1 MPNPQ
6 SLPQIPSQIL
16 MRNTTLYAERIA
28 QLQKQIAGQG
38 YAAVVVPRSDEHQGE
53 WVAESSERLRW
64 LTGFG
69 GSAGRAVVTVQAAAL
84 FLDGRYA
91 SEAKSS
97 LASPALEVRH
107 MQDEPLAAW
116 LAEQSAREKSTADR
130 PNGAGQKSAQK
141 KPQKNPQKKPTN
153 GTSQETALLGYDP
166 WLTTRIQAQTLSRLA
181 IPHGLTAVA
190 MEHNPIDAL
199 WQDKPAPPSG
209 TIALHPT
216 ELAGESSPDKRTRIA
231 KELTQQGLEWAILTL
246 PDSIAWL
253 FNARGQDLA
262 HVPVAL
268 SFAALHKSGA
278 ATWFVD
284 TNRLEAPLKESLTES
299 KPQVALSSPSDFPA
313 FLASLS
319 GQAIS
324 LDPET
329 APEAC
334 FVLAAKAGAKVVEA
348 PDPCLLPKACK
359 NEIELSGTRLA
370 HLHDGLALVRFLAWL
385 ESALENPTK
394 QSTPLTEATV
404 AEQLDKLRT
413 TNPAHRG
420 ASFETISGSGP
431 HAAMMHYRVSPETDR
446 PLARGEPY
454 LVDSG
459 GQYSSTI
466 NGQPCVGTTDVTR
479 TLCYGNP
486 PEGFSRAFTLVLK
499 GHIALATARW
509 KQGLTGDRLD
519 PLARQFLWREG
530 LDYDHG
536 TGHGVGVYLAVHE
549 GPQRI
554 SPAVNKVALRAGM
567 IVSNEPG
574 FYRDGHW
581 GIRIENLVAV
591 RSAGAG
597 ILEFENLTLAPIQRS
612 LIEKSLLTESE
623 LAWLNDYH
631 AQIRDQVGALLTDS
645 ESQVK
650 AWLEQATQPL

>member
-1 MPNPQ
+1 MLDT
-6 SLPQIPSQIL
+6 S
-16 MRNTTLYAERIA
+16 LYAERIA
-28 QLQKQIAGQG
+28 QLQEQMAGQG

-64 LTGFG
+64 LTGFA
-69 GSAGRAVVTVQAAAL
+69 GSAGRAVVTVRAAAL

-107 MQDEPLAAW
+107 MQEEPLSAW
-116 LAEQSAREKSTADR
+116 LAVQTQANGIAPPAASTSVTGASLAGSTGADSAGSDSTDTGL
-130 PNGAGQKSAQK
+130 P
-141 KPQKNPQKKPTN
+141 
-153 GTSQETALLGYDP
+153 LLGYDP
-166 WLTTRIQAQTLSRLA
+166 WLTTRTQARALSRLA
-181 IPHGLTAVA
+181 ARYGLQASP
-190 MEHNPIDAL
+190 MEENPIDLL
-199 WQDKPAPPSG
+199 WQDKPSPPSG
-209 TIALHPT
+209 LVKLHPS
-216 ELAGESSPDKRTRIA
+216 ELAGESSADKRTRLA
-231 KELTQQGLEWAILTL
+231 MELTKHNSEWAILTL

-268 SFAALHKSGA
+268 SFAALHASGA

-284 TNRLEAPLKESLTES
+284 SDRLEAPLKETLTQQE
-299 KPQVALSSPSDFPA
+299 PQVVLAAPSDFSG
-313 FLASLS
+313 FLASLG
-319 GQAIS
+319 GQTVS
-324 LDPET
+324 LDPDT

-334 FVLAAKAGAKVVEA
+334 FALAAGGGAQIIES

-370 HLHDGLALVRFLAWL
+370 HLHDGVALVRFLAWL
-385 ESALENPTK
+385 EAAFAKSE
-394 QSTPLTEATV
+394 PLTEASLS
-404 AEQLDKLRT
+404 ARLGALRAQ
-413 TNPAHRG
+413 NPAYCG
-420 ASFETISGSGP
+420 ASFETISGSGI
-431 HAAMMHYRVSPETDR
+431 HAAMMHYRVAPETDR
-446 PLARGEPY
+446 ALSLGEPY

-479 TLCYGNP
+479 TVCYGNP
-486 PEGFSRAFTLVLK
+486 PAGFCRAFTLVLK

-509 KQGLTGDRLD
+509 KEGLTGDRLD

-554 SPAVNKVALRAGM
+554 SSAANAVALRAGM

-591 RSAGAG
+591 RGAGEG

-612 LIEKSLLTESE
+612 LIEKSLLTEFE
-623 LAWLNDYH
+623 LEWLNDYH
-631 AQIRDQVGALLTDS
+631 GQIRRAVGALLGDD

-650 AWLEQATQPL
+650 DWLEQATQPL